1 MVPLEERYRWSTL
14 EDGPKR
20 GKVFAT
26 KVIGMTPFLR
36 KSKNEKFVEV
46 SRMIRGGGKRKTT
59 GAMIKNVEETIIEI
73 LWAINKPL
81 E

>member
-1 MVPLEERYRWSTL
+1 MIGSTRGKI
-14 EDGPKR
+14 EYGPKR
-20 GKVFAT
+20 GKGFAM

-59 GAMIKNVEETIIEI
+59 GAMIKNVEETIIENI
-73 LWAINKPL
+73 WAKNKPL